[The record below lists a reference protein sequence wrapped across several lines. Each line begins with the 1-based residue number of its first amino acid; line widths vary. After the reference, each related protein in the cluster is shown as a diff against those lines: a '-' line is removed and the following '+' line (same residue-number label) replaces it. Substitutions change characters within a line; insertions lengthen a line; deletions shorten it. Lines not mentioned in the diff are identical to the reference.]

1 MYGFIT
7 LLILATVVILGMSAM
22 DMLAIEAYIYV
33 FELLVIGM
41 IMTFMTVYLIR
52 LMILLFGDFFVNEKN
67 SLKISLILFDLTY
80 LVRAAFFITIRFN

>member
-1 MYGFIT
+1 MYGFII
-7 LLILATVVILGMSAM
+7 LLILLTVVILGMSAM
-22 DMLAIEAYIYV
+22 NMLAIEAYIYV
-33 FELLVIGM
+33 FELLLIGM

-80 LVRAAFFITIRFN
+80 LVRAAFFITIRFK